1 MKFLIVAFHPR
12 SMTPYAQQYED
23 IIVKYGYDY
32 DILFWDRFSN
42 GPLEKNGNQFIFH
55 RICTLGGS
63 KLKKIYP
70 FYLFRKTLKEIIKNE
85 NYNKIIILNTMP
97 GFLLHDI
104 LLSKYSNN
112 YILDIRD
119 YTYEKYGFYLRII
132 HKLINNSSF
141 TAISSR
147 GFKKF
152 LGESDKLVVNHNIS
166 NLEDACD
173 KPTLYE
179 HKKPITIG
187 FVGAVRYFDE
197 NVALIKSMQNF
208 RNIRLSY
215 VGRQLT
221 DCHLDAYCKRNKY
234 NHIKFLGEFKNQDK
248 SRIYEDIDII
258 NSLYGNKSMEV
269 CAALPN
275 RLYDALIFKKPIL
288 TTKGTYLS
296 EVVLKYGIGLALSD
310 SQTYTPQEYQKSI
323 SEYIG
328 YFNSQKFIKNTN
340 DLLKKVKK
348 EQRFFHQRIAEFVI
362 K

>member
-55 RICTLGGS
+55 RICTLGGN

-152 LGESDKLVVNHNIS
+152 LGESDKLVINHNIS

-173 KPTLYE
+173 KPTLYKC
-179 HKKPITIG
+179 KKPITIG

-197 NVALIKSMQNF
+197 NVALIRSVQGLDMFKLKF
-208 RNIRLSY
+208 
-215 VGRQLT
+215 VGRQNS
-221 DCHLDAYCKRNKY
+221 DCRLDEFCNRNEY
-234 NHIKFLGEFKNQDK
+234 TNVLFSGEFDNRDK
-248 SRIYEDIDII
+248 PLIYSTIDII
-258 NSLYGNKSMEV
+258 NSVFGNHSLDV
-269 CAALPN
+269 ITLLPN

-288 TTKGTYLS
+288 ATKGTYLA
-296 EVVLKYGIGLALSD
+296 EVVSKYNIGLIVD
-310 SQTYTPQEYQKSI
+310 NSQSYSVKTYQKNI
-323 SEYIG
+323 LEYVDN
-328 YFNSQKFIKNTN
+328 FDSQKFIENTN
-340 DLLKKVKK
+340 NLLKKVKK
-348 EQRFFHQRIAEFVI
+348 EQQFFHQRIAEFVI